1 MKIPVLLVSGVLYWL
16 FVRWVTGAAEP
27 WDADAHWRLWYPSS
41 LGLAA
46 LAGAAFKTRGWM
58 AGVILT
64 FAQLPVIWLNAGTIS
79 LWVIGLA
86 MCCVLAVPAVAI
98 SAFTGWFAARSR
110 PL

>member
-1 MKIPVLLVSGVLYWL
+1 
-16 FVRWVTGAAEP
+16 
-27 WDADAHWRLWYPSS
+27 
-41 LGLAA
+41 
-46 LAGAAFKTRGWM
+46 M

-86 MCCVLAVPAVAI
+86 MSCILAVPAVAI
-98 SAFTGWFAARSR
+98 SAFTGWFAARLR